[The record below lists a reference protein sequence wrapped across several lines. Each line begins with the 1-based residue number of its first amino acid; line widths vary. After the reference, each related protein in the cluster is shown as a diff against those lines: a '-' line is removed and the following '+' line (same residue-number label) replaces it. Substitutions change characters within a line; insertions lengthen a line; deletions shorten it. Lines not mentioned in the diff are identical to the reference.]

1 MWWFLVVILSL
12 GLLAGI
18 SFEFSRQ
25 RKLRPLLFRPCS
37 GIRWHRRFPDVPP
50 ARIRDFLNLVA
61 GCLGIGQKHRLAF
74 RPDDRVMDIY
84 RALYPPKWSIG
95 DAMELED
102 LATELDRCYGMRMD
116 EIWHE
121 DITLGELF
129 DRAKST

>member
-18 SFEFSRQ
+18 SLNSSANVSFAHFCS
-25 RKLRPLLFRPCS
+25 PCS
-37 GIRWHRRFPDVPP
+37 AFVGVVASRMSLP

-61 GCLGIGQKHRLAF
+61 GCLGIGQKHHLAF